1 MNFEQ
6 QNLTLKHN
14 SGILI
19 RKFELWCDTFLI
31 LWRPTSEVL
40 TQIMSSLILFVPL
53 NTFLKWQSCK
63 IKKLLIDTLVNNR
76 LRVSK
81 VSWKF
86 AVIYPSN
93 LLFSQKLAYFLTVS
107 IVLYGSELYLSTKFQ
122 HQEIRWNYYIFHSH
136 NLYDC
141 TFENWNYRSR
151 SSNRSSCVVF

>member
-63 IKKLLIDTLVNNR
+63 IKKLLIETLVNNR

-86 AVIYPSN
+86 AVIYPRN

-107 IVLYGSELYLSTKFQ
+107 IVLPVYKQNLRLRTVSFHKISTSG
-122 HQEIRWNYYIFHSH
+122 N
-136 NLYDC
+136 
-141 TFENWNYRSR
+141 
-151 SSNRSSCVVF
+151 